1 MTLREIGESLNRKHA
16 FAIGLFVGAGLGVW
30 ASNTLPTASFL
41 AMLPPFGAGFTL
53 AYVTRR
59 AEDRR
64 DRAAEY
70 RELAK
75 LVRNAFEAGQS
86 SEDIVRTVER
96 GNT

>member
-30 ASNTLPTASFL
+30 ASNVLPNATFL
-41 AMLPPFGAGFTL
+41 SLLSPFGAGFTL
-53 AYVTRR
+53 AYVTRL
-59 AEDRR
+59 AEARR

-75 LVRNAFEAGQS
+75 LVRDAFEAGQS
-86 SEDIVRTVER
+86 AEDIARTVER
-96 GNT
+96 GST